1 MLMPTK
7 IIQPV
12 DSLFSISAFVLK
24 VLSDNKLNIDEIH
37 VKVNKIYHKEVS
49 LEKIMLSLNF
59 LYMISK
65 VRIDNETITINI

>member
-1 MLMPTK
+1 MPTK